1 MVEKSKGVT
10 LLDYVAIQDFVT
22 DTKGGGVGHI
32 LIKDNI
38 PYKRRYDIENTQPAW
53 YGTFVAGVTW
63 TEQAW

>member
-1 MVEKSKGVT
+1 M
-10 LLDYVAIQDFVT
+10 
-22 DTKGGGVGHI
+22 GHI
-32 LIKDNI
+32 IIKDNI